1 MTQIRLRSEI
11 KREGEKQG
19 RIKKRRKKG
28 NTKIHLLLVFS
39 LILNHAHDGVAD
51 EAENSLARLTNRASS
66 IELFFERMIDQVLAH
81 LYINYVIN
89 PIN

>member
-66 IELFFERMIDQVLAH
+66 IELFFERIDRSSSRSLVYKLCH
-81 LYINYVIN
+81 
-89 PIN
+89 